1 MDIVL
6 HAFEGVFTV
15 SLMVLAGYYL
25 GSHHWFSE
33 ESLNLISKLITKI
46 CLPLYMIVN
55 LTETL
60 THDTVIQMSSG
71 LPVAVSSM
79 IICFII
85 GQLAVRFAKI
95 PKGRRGVLAAVFF
108 VTNTILIGLPLSTE
122 LFGTKCI
129 PFVLV
134 YYMANTV
141 VFWVVA
147 AHIIAVDG
155 TENVPPLF
163 SVQTL
168 KHIVNPPLAGFAIGF
183 TLVMLELHLPHPL
196 LVSFKY
202 MGNMTTP
209 LAMLFIGAVVS
220 NADWSKIHF
229 DRQILLALFGRFVVC
244 PLGIILMAPVIGIPP
259 LMTQVFTIQAAMPA
273 PSVLPVLA
281 KNYGADYEYAA
292 TLTVV
297 TTVLAVVIMPFY
309 MWVVS

>member
-1 MDIVL
+1 M
-6 HAFEGVFTV
+6 
-15 SLMVLAGYYL
+15 
-25 GSHHWFSE
+25 
-33 ESLNLISKLITKI
+33 
-46 CLPLYMIVN
+46 
-55 LTETL
+55 
-60 THDTVIQMSSG
+60 
-71 LPVAVSSM
+71 
-79 IICFII
+79 
-85 GQLAVRFAKI
+85 RFAKI

-196 LVSFKY
+196 LVS
-202 MGNMTTP
+202 
-209 LAMLFIGAVVS
+209 
-220 NADWSKIHF
+220 DWSKIHF

-297 TTVLAVVIMPFY
+297 TTVLAVVVMPFY

>member
-25 GSHHWFSE
+25 GSHHWFSD

-79 IICFII
+79 IICFIV
-85 GQLAVRFAKI
+85 GQLVVRFANI
-95 PKGRRGVLAAVFF
+95 PRGRRGVLAAVFF

-155 TENVPPLF
+155 SEKVPPLF
-163 SVQTL
+163 SLQTL
-168 KHIVNPPLAGFAIGF
+168 KHIGRLCHRFYAGDA
-183 TLVMLELHLPHPL
+183 
-196 LVSFKY
+196 
-202 MGNMTTP
+202 
-209 LAMLFIGAVVS
+209 GA
-220 NADWSKIHF
+220 AP
-229 DRQILLALFGRFVVC
+229 AAPAARFV
-244 PLGIILMAPVIGIPP
+244 PLYG
-259 LMTQVFTIQAAMPA
+259 QYDDAA
-273 PSVLPVLA
+273 
-281 KNYGADYEYAA
+281 GD
-292 TLTVV
+292 
-297 TTVLAVVIMPFY
+297 AVYRRGCQQRGLEQNPF
-309 MWVVS
+309 

>member
-60 THDTVIQMSSG
+60 THD
-71 LPVAVSSM
+71 
-79 IICFII
+79 
-85 GQLAVRFAKI
+85 AVRFAKI

-297 TTVLAVVIMPFY
+297 TTVLAVVVMPFY

>member
-1 MDIVL
+1 MDIIL

-15 SLMVLAGYYL
+15 SLMVVAGYWL

-33 ESLNLISKLITKI
+33 DSLNLISKLITKI
-46 CLPLYMIVN
+46 CLPLYMVVN
-55 LTETL
+55 LTQTL
-60 THDTVIQMSSG
+60 THDTLVQMSSG
-71 LPVAVSSM
+71 LPVAVLSM
-79 IICFII
+79 LGCFII
-85 GQLAVRFAKI
+85 GQIVVRIANI
-95 PKGRRGVLAAVFF
+95 PRGRRGILAAVFF

-122 LFGTKCI
+122 LFGPRCI

-141 VFWVVA
+141 MFWVVA
-147 AHIIAVDG
+147 AHIIAADAG
-155 TENVPPLF
+155 EKTPLL
-163 SVQTL
+163 SLKTL
-168 KHIVNPPLAGFAIGF
+168 KNIVNPPLLGFAAGL
-183 TLVMLELHLPHPL
+183 TLVMLELELPHPF
-196 LVSFKY
+196 LVSFRH

-220 NADWSKIHF
+220 NADWNKIHL

-244 PLGIILMAPVIGIPP
+244 PLGIILIAPLAGIPP
-259 LMTQVFTIQAAMPA
+259 LMTQVFTIQAAMPS

-292 TLTVV
+292 TLTII
-297 TTVLAVVIMPFY
+297 TTILAVVVMPFY

>member
-25 GSHHWFSE
+25 GSHHWFSD

-79 IICFII
+79 IICFIV
-85 GQLAVRFAKI
+85 GQLVVRFANI
-95 PKGRRGVLAAVFF
+95 PRGRRGVLAAVFF

-155 TENVPPLF
+155 SEKVPPLF
-163 SVQTL
+163 SLQTL
-168 KHIVNPPLAGFAIGF
+168 K
-183 TLVMLELHLPHPL
+183 VMLELHLPHPL
-196 LVSFKY
+196 LVSFRY

-229 DRQILLALFGRFVVC
+229 DRMILLALFGRFVVC
-244 PLGIILMAPVIGIPP
+244 PLGIILMAPLVGIPP

-297 TTVLAVVIMPFY
+297 TTVLAVVVMPFY

>member
-25 GSHHWFSE
+25 GSHHWFSD

-79 IICFII
+79 IICFIV
-85 GQLAVRFAKI
+85 GQLVVRFANI
-95 PKGRRGVLAAVFF
+95 P
-108 VTNTILIGLPLSTE
+108 TNTILIGLPLSTE

-155 TENVPPLF
+155 SEKVPPLF
-163 SVQTL
+163 SLQTL

-196 LVSFKY
+196 LVSFRY

-229 DRQILLALFGRFVVC
+229 D
-244 PLGIILMAPVIGIPP
+244 PP

-297 TTVLAVVIMPFY
+297 TTVLAVVVMPFY

>member
-25 GSHHWFSE
+25 GSHHWFSD

-79 IICFII
+79 IICFIV
-85 GQLAVRFAKI
+85 GQLV
-95 PKGRRGVLAAVFF
+95 VFF

-155 TENVPPLF
+155 SEKVPPLF
-163 SVQTL
+163 SRC
-168 KHIVNPPLAGFAIGF
+168 LACK
-183 TLVMLELHLPHPL
+183 P
-196 LVSFKY
+196 
-202 MGNMTTP
+202 
-209 LAMLFIGAVVS
+209 
-220 NADWSKIHF
+220 
-229 DRQILLALFGRFVVC
+229 
-244 PLGIILMAPVIGIPP
+244 
-259 LMTQVFTIQAAMPA
+259 
-273 PSVLPVLA
+273 
-281 KNYGADYEYAA
+281 
-292 TLTVV
+292 
-297 TTVLAVVIMPFY
+297 
-309 MWVVS
+309 

>member
-168 KHIVNPPLAGFAIGF
+168 KHIVNPPI
-183 TLVMLELHLPHPL
+183 
-196 LVSFKY
+196 
-202 MGNMTTP
+202 
-209 LAMLFIGAVVS
+209 
-220 NADWSKIHF
+220 
-229 DRQILLALFGRFVVC
+229 
-244 PLGIILMAPVIGIPP
+244 
-259 LMTQVFTIQAAMPA
+259 
-273 PSVLPVLA
+273 
-281 KNYGADYEYAA
+281 
-292 TLTVV
+292 
-297 TTVLAVVIMPFY
+297 
-309 MWVVS
+309 

>member
-25 GSHHWFSE
+25 GSHHWFSD

-60 THDTVIQMSSG
+60 T
-71 LPVAVSSM
+71 
-79 IICFII
+79 
-85 GQLAVRFAKI
+85 
-95 PKGRRGVLAAVFF
+95 
-108 VTNTILIGLPLSTE
+108 TNTILIGLPLSTE

-155 TENVPPLF
+155 SEKVPPLF
-163 SVQTL
+163 SLQTL

-196 LVSFKY
+196 LVSFRY

-229 DRQILLALFGRFVVC
+229 DRMILLALFGRFVVC
-244 PLGIILMAPVIGIPP
+244 PLGIILMAPLVGIPP

-297 TTVLAVVIMPFY
+297 TTVLAVVVMPFY

>member
-147 AHIIAVDG
+147 AHIIAVDE
-155 TENVPPLF
+155 TYRR
-163 SVQTL
+163 S
-168 KHIVNPPLAGFAIGF
+168 LACR
-183 TLVMLELHLPHPL
+183 H
-196 LVSFKY
+196 
-202 MGNMTTP
+202 
-209 LAMLFIGAVVS
+209 
-220 NADWSKIHF
+220 
-229 DRQILLALFGRFVVC
+229 
-244 PLGIILMAPVIGIPP
+244 
-259 LMTQVFTIQAAMPA
+259 
-273 PSVLPVLA
+273 
-281 KNYGADYEYAA
+281 
-292 TLTVV
+292 
-297 TTVLAVVIMPFY
+297 
-309 MWVVS
+309 